1 MIFVTVGTT
10 AFDAL
15 VRRMDE
21 LVPDLGEQV
30 ICQIGSGSYTPRQC
44 DSLRFAPSLL
54 EFFQRARL
62 VVSHGGQGSIMEA
75 VGSGKPLVGVS
86 NPDRIDR
93 HQDDILGR
101 FEADQFLIWC
111 RSLDD
116 LGDCLTRAGSTTF
129 RAYSEPPCRI
139 HLVIAEFLAQR
150 CRPRAGTAA

>member
-101 FEADQFLIWC
+101 WTTSATVL
-111 RSLDD
+111 
-116 LGDCLTRAGSTTF
+116 RALAAPPSGRTASRRVAST
-129 RAYSEPPCRI
+129 S
-139 HLVIAEFLAQR
+139 
-150 CRPRAGTAA
+150 

>member
-15 VRRMDE
+15 VRGMDE
-21 LVPDLGEQV
+21 LAPDLGERV
-30 ICQIGSGSYTPRQC
+30 ICQIGSGSYIPRQC
-44 DSLRFAPSLL
+44 DWFRFAPSLL
-54 EFFQRARL
+54 ELFQRARL

-75 VGSGKPLVGVS
+75 VRSGKPLVGVS

-101 FEADQFLIWC
+101 LEADQFLIWC
-111 RSLDD
+111 RSLDE
-116 LGDCLTRAGSTTF
+116 LGDCLARAGSATF
-129 RAYSEPPCRI
+129 QAYSEPPCRI

-150 CRPRAGTAA
+150 CRPRATTAV